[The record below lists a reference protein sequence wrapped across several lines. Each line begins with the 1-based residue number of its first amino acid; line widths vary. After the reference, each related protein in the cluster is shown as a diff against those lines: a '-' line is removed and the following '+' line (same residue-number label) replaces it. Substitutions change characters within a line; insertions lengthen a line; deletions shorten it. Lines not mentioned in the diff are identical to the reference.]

1 MFLHKAPLLLALV
14 ASALTVAACGSTDGT
29 GGNGTGV
36 FTDANNA
43 DGSLSADGTAGD
55 DATAGTDTTAGTDA
69 IAGAD
74 AADTTAGTDA
84 TTGTDAATTDTG
96 PNIDNLPCPSGQ
108 TYKGGTGNDMEPGNT
123 CIQCHGQQGGP
134 TYKIGGTVFRNLIT
148 DTGCYASGK
157 AGSVVPPAT
166 YTVEIT
172 DSATPA
178 HVFKTT
184 TSSLSGNFHMS
195 SKSMTG
201 FTPPYTARVLDAAG
215 NARKMSTKQTSGDC
229 NACHTAAGAQ
239 GAPGRIVAPDAP

>member
-1 MFLHKAPLLLALV
+1 MFLHKAPLLLAMM

-29 GGNGTGV
+29 GGNGTGA
-36 FTDANNA
+36 FTDASNT
-43 DGSLSADGTAGD
+43 DGTLNADGTAGD
-55 DATAGTDTTAGTDA
+55 DATTANDTTAGTDA
-69 IAGAD
+69 AIGVDGAD
-74 AADTTAGTDA
+74 TAAGTDATAGTDA
-84 TTGTDAATTDTG
+84 ASTDTG

-108 TYKGGTGNDMEPGNT
+108 TYNGGTGNDMEPGNT

-148 DTGCYASGK
+148 ETGCYASGK

-172 DSATPA
+172 DANA
-178 HVFKTT
+178 KVFKTT

-195 SKSMTG
+195 SKSMSG

-215 NARKMSTKQTSGDC
+215 NARKMTTKQTSGDC
-229 NACHTAAGAQ
+229 NSCHTADGAQ